1 MQKLIFNERLKMFI
15 CNDVGE
21 IVKIVPDD
29 SGQLYSRIASI
40 VAKNKYASNNEI
52 TIYCD
57 TKMPIAKT
65 SGWCEFLWEK
75 ENNAEIKKLPYDIK
89 NGIEIEI
96 NPKID
101 YILPPQNIP
110 FQYLYDVV
118 CTDPRLRYI
127 LITTFYSDI
136 AKSKKIIDKYNNK
149 IPTKEEAMQ
158 YLKKN
163 KYHWEPATLEE
174 SAKRITNEKF
184 DYYYRYEE

>member
-29 SGQLYSRIASI
+29 SGRNYSRIASI
-40 VAKNKYASNNEI
+40 VAKNNYATNGEI

-65 SGWCEFLWEK
+65 SGWCEFSWK
-75 ENNAEIKKLPYDIK
+75 EENRAEIKELPNDIK

-101 YILPPQNIP
+101 YILPPQNIS
-110 FQYLYDVV
+110 FQYLYNIV

-127 LITTFYSDI
+127 LITTFCNSRVQ
-136 AKSKKIIDKYNNK
+136 AKTIIDKYNNNM
-149 IPTKEEAMQ
+149 PTRDDALK
-158 YLKKN
+158 YLIKN
-163 KYHWEPATLEE
+163 KYNFAPATLNE
-174 SAKRITNEKF
+174 SAKRITSDNF
-184 DYYYRYEE
+184 DYYYKFEE